1 MLNIFDQITYFQIEI
16 MEKHLGNDLK
26 ERRLK
31 FQLLNVHEFYSEL
44 DELDRVALKKS
55 ITNINPS
62 LMCISICYSDRLDLR
77 FVLELEAIFPDLRL
91 KRDLTMVTKGKQIN
105 LDATQRELLFTLSDP
120 VNVEKSII
128 IHGPEGSGKSILAA
142 EATKIKFSHY
152 LNKYKLKGTEGKGK
166 VRILICGAYRGD
178 DRVPVLLQ
186 CLQEEL
192 KDFQDFC
199 TLQTQ
204 AIGEFK
210 VDSLAQF
217 NKRMENVLT
226 NVIDGKHIHTI
237 ILLDELLP
245 DFNLGE
251 WTGIWSKNIDFVI
264 ALKHSHSLRA
274 RGHEDSFTGGIELS
288 EELQRVGGVSVVND
302 TVLCLLKKRFRCS
315 NEITALI
322 YYLLIHS
329 DKHWQLKSFQ
339 HSLDSF
345 DSGKKP
351 TWIQLENVEHFID
364 FCTEDDHFKKLKCGV
379 MVIYDPSD
387 HPFTLQP
394 LKKFCNERHWMCY
407 SSSDIVGS
415 EAETVIIFDLPEFHF
430 EAFSRAINDLVIV
443 TTKRKVPLALRM
455 KGRRLN
461 LASISR
467 RTK

>member
-1 MLNIFDQITYFQIEI
+1 
-16 MEKHLGNDLK
+16 MEKRLSNDLK
-26 ERRLK
+26 ARRLK
-31 FQLLNVHEFYSEL
+31 FELLNVHEFYNEL
-44 DELDRVALKKS
+44 DELDRVALKKCIS
-55 ITNINPS
+55 NINPS
-62 LMCISICYSDRLDLR
+62 LMCISICYSDKLDLR

-91 KRDLTMVTKGKQIN
+91 RRDLTMVTKGKQIN
-105 LDATQRELLFTLSDP
+105 LDTTQRELLFTLSDP
-120 VNVEKSII
+120 VNVEKSVI

-166 VRILICGAYRGD
+166 IRILICGAYQAD

-186 CLQEEL
+186 CLQEQL
-192 KDFQDFC
+192 KDFEDFC

-204 AIGEFK
+204 PIGEFK
-210 VDSLAQF
+210 VGSLAQF
-217 NKRMENVLT
+217 SKRMEHVLT

-245 DFNLGE
+245 EFSLRD

-264 ALKHSHSLRA
+264 ALKHSFN
-274 RGHEDSFTGGIELS
+274 DTGIELS
-288 EELQRVGGVSVVND
+288 EDLQRIGGVSVVND
-302 TVLCLLKKRFRCS
+302 TILCILKKRFRCS

-364 FCTEDDHFKKLKCGV
+364 FCTEDDYFKELKRDV

-394 LKKFCNERHWMCY
+394 LKKFCNERDWMCY

-415 EAETVIIFDLPEFHF
+415 EAETVVIFDLPEFHF

-443 TTKRKVPLALRM
+443 STRRKVPLALRM

-467 RTK
+467 RAQPPIIVKKRAK